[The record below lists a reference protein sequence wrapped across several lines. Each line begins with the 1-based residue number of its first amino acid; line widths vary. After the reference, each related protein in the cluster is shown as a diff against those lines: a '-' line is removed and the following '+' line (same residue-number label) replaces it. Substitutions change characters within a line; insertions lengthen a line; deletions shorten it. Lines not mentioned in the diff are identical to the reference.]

1 MFLKRKQKGE
11 IMEARVVGNNV
22 KRLMQK
28 NNITLE
34 ELAKKIKIRSTVLSE
49 KIEGKREFYIDES
62 IEIGKVFDLTV
73 DEFAK
78 VFFGL
83 SSSDK

>member
-1 MFLKRKQKGE
+1 
-11 IMEARVVGNNV
+11 MEAKVVGKNV
-22 KRLMQK
+22 KKLMQK

-34 ELAKKIKIRSTVLSE
+34 ELAKRIKIKSTTLSE
-49 KIEGKREFYIDES
+49 KIEGKREFYVNES

-73 DEFAK
+73 DEFAN

-83 SSSDK
+83 DSSDK